1 VASLATLHAKMMK
14 ILVPTKRVPDPDQK
28 LRLRQDRL
36 GVETENLPF
45 VINPF
50 DAVALEEAL
59 QIREGNAGP
68 IEVVAVGIGGEEYEQ
83 ELRLALAM
91 GADRAIL
98 VRCEDGL
105 DPWNVARILTA
116 CVEREAPDIVLM
128 GKQSIDNDGNQ
139 TGQMLAALLDWPQAT
154 FASRIEL
161 DGGAARIARET
172 DAGIETVRLQLP
184 AVITADLRLNEPRYA
199 ALPAIIRARK
209 KPIESVQLDEL
220 RIAIEPRIRI
230 VSMQTTTTSRAC
242 VRVKDVDELAQR
254 LQQAAGIT

>member
-1 VASLATLHAKMMK
+1 MK
-14 ILVPTKRVPDPDQK
+14 IVVPTKRVPDPDQK
-28 LRLRQDRL
+28 LRLRSDGL
-36 GVETENLPF
+36 GVETENVPF

-59 QIREGNAGP
+59 RVREGNTGP
-68 IEVVAVGIGGEEYEQ
+68 VEVVAVGIGGAEYEQ

-98 VRCEDGL
+98 VHCEEAL
-105 DPWNVARILTA
+105 DPWNVARILKA
-116 CVEREAPDIVLM
+116 CVEREGPDIVLM
-128 GKQSIDNDGNQ
+128 GKQAIDNDGNQ

-161 DGGAARIARET
+161 DAGTARVARET

-209 KPIESVQLDEL
+209 KPIESVQLDQL
-220 RIAIEPRIRI
+220 HIAIEPRIRI
-230 VSMQTTTTSRAC
+230 VAMQTTTTSRAG
-242 VRVKDVDELAQR
+242 VRVKDVDELAER
-254 LQQAAGIT
+254 LRQAAGIA